1 MTGTSTSEGSWF
13 QDGNGHGTHTAGTI
27 GAVGNNSIGV
37 VGVRNNPNLFSF
49 HIGKG
54 LSNEGSG
61 YESSIL
67 AAVQG
72 CVDNGASVVSMSL
85 GGPTSTDTAKQFYKD
100 IYDQGVLII
109 AAAGNDGNTGHLFP
123 ASYVYVMSVAA
134 IDRNETRAD
143 FSQCNQQVRVQH
155 TRVQTNKQTVQYR
168 VQ

>member
-1 MTGTSTSEGSWF
+1 VTGTSTSEGSWF

-27 GAVGNNSIGV
+27 GAVGNNSVGV

-85 GGPTSTDTAKQFYKD
+85 GGSSSTDTAKQFYKD
-100 IYDQGVLII
+100 IYDQGVLVI

-134 IDRNETRAD
+134 IDRNETRPD
-143 FSQCNQQVRVQH
+143 FSQCNQQVR
-155 TRVQTNKQTVQYR
+155 RNYSKQTNSAVPGTVK
-168 VQ
+168 